1 MTTEQ
6 PIPPEVQF
14 LYEYAGKI
22 IADGKSMIPQ
32 VEFFRENRRE
42 VYAFPLTQ
50 EEDKDALEEFI
61 RQRVAANPN
70 IDRIMLGMEAWAT
83 SPTGERLEVFFIN
96 LSNANGETMG
106 FMAPIIREPGHHP
119 QLGPLG
125 VAQISNA
132 RGLAS
137 VTCSRVARGARS
149 IDLSRSFPPSP
160 LPARTL

>member
-42 VYAFPLTQ
+42 VYAFPLTP

-96 LSNANGETMG
+96 LSTPTGKPWVSWLPLSGSPGTIPNL
-106 FMAPIIREPGHHP
+106 APWE
-119 QLGPLG
+119 
-125 VAQISNA
+125 
-132 RGLAS
+132 
-137 VTCSRVARGARS
+137 
-149 IDLSRSFPPSP
+149 
-160 LPARTL
+160 